1 MYVALPSLSHSK
13 SRTCRLSFSRSH
25 TYTLDSTHRK
35 LASIH
40 LWPVGIITLLP
51 HSWDNTKLGFT
62 FEHMLAFI
70 EYWSRVLVANYY
82 ILNNRVWFFELWKN
96 PSKGD
101 TTRSTA
107 VCPEASV
114 IQGGSLVYFCYR
126 YGNESVGCWPQWGRS
141 HPCCTLTRRVS
152 MISDS
157 ANMKYYW
164 PWQTSQLYRMSRC
177 L

>member
-1 MYVALPSLSHSK
+1 MSAHYCFSYARICTMYVALPSLSHSK

-40 LWPVGIITLLP
+40 LWPVGIITLLH

-62 FEHMLAFI
+62 FERMLAFI

-114 IQGGSLVYFCYR
+114 IQGGGVWCTSVIDMVMNAWDVDHNEADPTLAVHWRGELV
-126 YGNESVGCWPQWGRS
+126 W
-141 HPCCTLTRRVS
+141 
-152 MISDS
+152 
-157 ANMKYYW
+157 
-164 PWQTSQLYRMSRC
+164 
-177 L
+177 